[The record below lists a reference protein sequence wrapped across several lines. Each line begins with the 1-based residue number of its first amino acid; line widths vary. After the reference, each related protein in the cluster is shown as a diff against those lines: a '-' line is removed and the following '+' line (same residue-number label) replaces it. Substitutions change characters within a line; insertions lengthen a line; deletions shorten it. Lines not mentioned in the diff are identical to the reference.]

1 MAGIPSVSAP
11 ASASSISRILS
22 PRIRFERNLRP
33 MDWSEDA
40 IILHIRPHGETSAV
54 AEVFARGQGRH
65 LGLVKGGKSKKLRP
79 VLQTG
84 NLVAAHWRARL
95 ADHLGFFVVELA
107 EPFAAQALDD
117 PLALAGV
124 STLTGLARLLPER
137 DPHPML
143 YDLALLMFRH
153 FGEPELW
160 PQILARW
167 ELQLLSELGFGLDLG
182 RCAATGATE
191 RLIYVSPKSGRAV
204 SAEAGEP
211 YREKL
216 LALPAFLRDRTSAD
230 AGPRDILDALAL
242 TGHFFDLHVL
252 GPRNLRFPEGRQHL
266 LQALRRQ
273 GGSAG

>member
-1 MAGIPSVSAP
+1 
-11 ASASSISRILS
+11 
-22 PRIRFERNLRP
+22 

-160 PQILARW
+160 PLILARW

-182 RCAATGATE
+182 RCTATGTTE